1 MLDKL
6 LNYLNSYSL
15 FSKTLN
21 LSITVQIITGIIEFI
36 VLFINVSRKILFI
49 KQLLIIEFVVQMV
62 ELIFY
67 IWLFKNAHNINN
79 ITPNRY
85 IDWSITTPVM
95 LFSLVM
101 YLVYDKYYKKQEEL
115 NDKKEDYENI
125 SLYDTFKENKKTIFI
140 ILFLNLIMLIFGY
153 LGETQNT
160 NKFYYLTLGFIPFV
174 SYFWI
179 IYKNYAKKS
188 TDFGKKLY
196 YYFLIVWILYG
207 IIAYFPYYLRN
218 SCYNILDLFAKNFF
232 GIYLSYIII
241 DEHTKKSDKNNT
253 NKP

>member
-1 MLDKL
+1 MLENL
-6 LNYLNSYSL
+6 LNYLNNYNL

-21 LSITVQIITGIIEFI
+21 ISITIQIITGIIEFI
-36 VLFINVSRKILFI
+36 VLFVSVSRKILFI

-85 IDWSITTPVM
+85 IDWSITTPIM
-95 LFSLVM
+95 LFTLIM
-101 YLVYDKYYKKQEEL
+101 YLIYEKYYKKQEEEYE
-115 NDKKEDYENI
+115 NENENI

-153 LGETQNT
+153 LGETQTIGNT
-160 NKFYYLTLGFIPFV
+160 YYLALGFIPFV
-174 SYFWI
+174 LYFWL
-179 IYKNYAKKS
+179 IYINYAKKS

-207 IIAYFPYYLRN
+207 IVAYFPYYLRN